1 MKEVTMRRWKTGT
14 VLAATLLS
22 LAACS
27 RSEPE
32 QAPSAENFAAEDAP
46 LAEPTTSADV
56 PVAEPSAAEARA
68 EAANS
73 AMIDVP
79 PEAPIAPDAQVLDDA
94 DATGMTAR
102 VSRDEAVA
110 NDQAEQ

>member
-1 MKEVTMRRWKTGT
+1 MRRWKTGT

-22 LAACS
+22 VAACS

-32 QAPSAENFAAEDAP
+32 QAPSAENVAAEDVP
-46 LAEPTTSADV
+46 SAEPTTPADQPLAES
-56 PVAEPSAAEARA
+56 PVVETPTEST
-68 EAANS
+68 NS
-73 AMIDVP
+73 VAIDVP
-79 PEAPIAPDAQVLDDA
+79 PEAPIAPDVQVLDDA

-102 VSRDEAVA
+102 VSRDEALA